1 MSAVCVGR
9 EREATGGW
17 ARRVVNEWKLFPAF
31 GRRMRA
37 LTLP

>member
-1 MSAVCVGR
+1 MGAAGVGR
-9 EREATGGW
+9 EREAAGGS